1 MSSLVI
7 QTSFLGDMVLTTPLL
22 ERLAERGPVDVVAT
36 PANASLLKGHPAVRD
51 VILFDKHGSA
61 KGYRGL
67 LRVAAQVRWR
77 ESESGREPRGARI
90 AYLAQGSVRS
100 VWLAILAGVP
110 ERVGFN
116 TSAARLF
123 YTRRVIYRRD
133 LHHATRLWQLA
144 NLTHNQMPELPLQPT
159 LHPGDSDK
167 AVLDRLLEQN
177 GATRATRLIA
187 LAPGSVWATKRW
199 PWFDELATRLTQ
211 HPTLRAY
218 RLVVIGAEGD
228 RELAE
233 RIATGVAEAGG
244 QPVIDA
250 TGKLS
255 LLGSAELIRR
265 ASAIITNDSAPLHLA
280 SAMKTPTVALFGP
293 TVPTLG
299 FGPLAPKQ
307 IVLGV
312 DHLLCRP
319 CHAHGPQTCPLKH
332 WKCMREMGADRVT
345 DPLTH
350 FFGSHPSAASAS
362 QS

>member
-36 PANASLLKGHPAVRD
+36 PANAALLQGHPAVRE
-51 VILFDKHGSA
+51 VIVFDKRGSA

-77 ESESGREPRGARI
+77 ETENGREPRGARI

-123 YTRRVIYRRD
+123 YTRRVAFRRD
-133 LHHATRLWQLA
+133 LHHATRLWQLGNVTA
-144 NLTHNQMPELPLQPT
+144 NEVPNAALQPS
-159 LHPGDSDK
+159 LHPGAEDVA
-167 AVLDRLLEQN
+167 AVDALLDAN
-177 GATRATRLIA
+177 GAARDALMIA

-199 PWFDELATRLTQ
+199 PTFDVLAGEIAR
-211 HPTLRAY
+211 HPLLSRH
-218 RLVVIGAEGD
+218 
-228 RELAE
+228 
-233 RIATGVAEAGG
+233 RIAIVGTDTDRALAKVIVASVAEHGG
-244 QPVIDA
+244 LTPIDA
-250 TGKLS
+250 TGQLS
-255 LLGSAELIRR
+255 LL
-265 ASAIITNDSAPLHLA
+265 ASANLISRAAAIVSNDSAPLHLA
-280 SAMKTPTVALFGP
+280 SAMKTPTIALFGP

-299 FGPLAPKQ
+299 FGPLAPEQ
-307 IVLGV
+307 RVLGV

-319 CHAHGPQTCPLKH
+319 CHAHGPQACPLGH
-332 WKCMREMGADRVT
+332 WKCMRELEANQVVSALLPVT
-345 DPLTH
+345 E
-350 FFGSHPSAASAS
+350 GISKMV
-362 QS
+362 

>member
-22 ERLAERGPVDVVAT
+22 QRLAERGAVDVVAT
-36 PANASLLKGHPAVRD
+36 PANAALLKGHPAVRD
-51 VILFDKHGSA
+51 VILFDKRGSA

-77 ESESGREPRGARI
+77 ETENGREPRGARI

-133 LHHATRLWQLA
+133 LHHATRLWQLGNTTA
-144 NLTHNQMPELPLQPT
+144 NEVPNAALQPS
-159 LHPGDSDK
+159 LNPSAEDIA
-167 AVLDRLLEQN
+167 AVDALLEAN
-177 GATRATRLIA
+177 GAARDVAMLA

-199 PWFDELATRLTQ
+199 PSFDALAGEIAQHPLLSQHRVAIIGTDADCELAN
-211 HPTLRAY
+211 AI
-218 RLVVIGAEGD
+218 VAK
-228 RELAE
+228 
-233 RIATGVAEAGG
+233 VAEYGG
-244 QPVIDA
+244 LPPIDA
-250 TGKLS
+250 TGRLS
-255 LLGSAELIRR
+255 LL
-265 ASAIITNDSAPLHLA
+265 ASANLISRAAAIVSNDSAPLHLA

-299 FGPLAPKQ
+299 FGPLAPEHR
-307 IVLGV
+307 VPGV

-319 CHAHGPQTCPLKH
+319 CHAHGPQACPLGH
-332 WKCMREMGADRVT
+332 WKCMRELAPALVSKL
-345 DPLTH
+345 LTELVR
-350 FFGSHPSAASAS
+350 GVAS
-362 QS
+362 